1 MGEVTKEEE
10 KEEEEEKEDSGE
22 EETKVC
28 MKTIFCARRKK
39 LKNMQFL
46 RAPKI

>member
-28 MKTIFCARRKK
+28 MKTIFCAMRMK
-39 LKNMQFL
+39 LKYMQFL
-46 RAPKI
+46 QAPKI